1 MPRLNRRVAVCA
13 GGVLLAGAVL
23 LRAQVATPSAPP
35 QAVDFTRDI
44 EPIFRRYC
52 YECHGPAGETQG
64 ELRLYAPDLIRAGG
78 ASGPVIAPGKSGDS
92 YLIHRILGIGG
103 EDKMPKDR
111 DPLPEATLAL
121 LRAWIDQGAVMPAAA
136 ASHGDRDRGVVDQQT
151 LGLRRANATGRC
163 RRSSTPVGRA
173 LRSTA
178 SSWRGSS
185 ANACRR
191 PLTRRNP
198 RCFDASRWI

>member
-1 MPRLNRRVAVCA
+1 MPRLTRRVAVCA

-23 LRAQVATPSAPP
+23 LRAQAATPSAPT

-52 YECHGPAGETQG
+52 YECHGPAGETNG
-64 ELRLYAPDLIRAGG
+64 DLRLYSPDLIRAGG

-103 EDKMPKDR
+103 EDKMPMDR

-121 LRAWIDQGAVMPAAA
+121 LRAWIDQGAAMPAAA
-136 ASHGDRDRGVVDQQT
+136 PATAIAAVDVAPQQT
-151 LGLRRANATGRC
+151 LGLRRANATRPAAGR
-163 RRSSTPVGRA
+163 
-173 LRSTA
+173 
-178 SSWRGSS
+178 
-185 ANACRR
+185 
-191 PLTRRNP
+191 
-198 RCFDASRWI
+198 